1 MNISPDDFEKLG
13 IDVSLL
19 DDKKEQ
25 TTYKIKYVRRY
36 VMQWALVEVNRKEI
50 QQINFIDCMCNA
62 GVYKDGDA
70 CTALEVIGVFDEL
83 SKRFPY
89 KKFVVYLNDIN
100 AKRIEIF
107 GKIYQEYVVP
117 QKNKNLMVFAKN
129 KDVNDYLD
137 MIEAS
142 SQNKRG
148 LFAYGKCNLIYADP
162 YNFGTVQIAKLHDN
176 LEHNYCELLF
186 NFFTSDFNRNKK
198 QDHGRIQRCLGD
210 LKPQDKKQVVDDV
223 VKTLKVGKIKYVYLY
238 SFRTSTNAEMYQIL
252 YATPSLKGLKVLKDC
267 IWDVFNG
274 EEYHRNHY
282 DNGQLS
288 MFTTED
294 IKMLNLQEYELDAQ
308 KIVYEAFKGQTV
320 PFVKIEKK
328 ILLETILKASQIQ
341 KHVLKPLI
349 SEGKVQKC
357 GYDDVRK
364 SNFSED
370 YYTFI

>member
-1 MNISPDDFEKLG
+1 
-13 IDVSLL
+13 
-19 DDKKEQ
+19 
-25 TTYKIKYVRRY
+25 
-36 VMQWALVEVNRKEI
+36 
-50 QQINFIDCMCNA
+50 
-62 GVYKDGDA
+62 
-70 CTALEVIGVFDEL
+70 
-83 SKRFPY
+83 
-89 KKFVVYLNDIN
+89 
-100 AKRIEIF
+100 
-107 GKIYQEYVVP
+107 
-117 QKNKNLMVFAKN
+117 
-129 KDVNDYLD
+129 
-137 MIEAS
+137 
-142 SQNKRG
+142 
-148 LFAYGKCNLIYADP
+148 
-162 YNFGTVQIAKLHDN
+162 
-176 LEHNYCELLF
+176 
-186 NFFTSDFNRNKK
+186 
-198 QDHGRIQRCLGD
+198 
-210 LKPQDKKQVVDDV
+210 
-223 VKTLKVGKIKYVYLY
+223 
-238 SFRTSTNAEMYQIL
+238 MYQIL